1 MSDDFDFVRL
11 YYTDQCVVDEDC
23 FCELAASCV
32 DGLQRVL
39 TFRGDSD
46 KEVLVAPAFGFFF
59 VCLLLLRHASYSCHA
74 SHMYIQLIL
83 DRNCTVVGVF
93 VEYEALCREL
103 TLTLPASLKCSTF
116 SELLFTEPHL
126 AFAMLQTTLHT
137 MVCVWRFVRM
147 WAEMWV
153 ACACARAAC

>member
-59 VCLLLLRHASYSCHA
+59 C
-74 SHMYIQLIL
+74 
-83 DRNCTVVGVF
+83 VF
-93 VEYEALCREL
+93 A
-103 TLTLPASLKCSTF
+103 PSA
-116 SELLFTEPHL
+116 P
-126 AFAMLQTTLHT
+126 
-137 MVCVWRFVRM
+137 RFVFMSRI
-147 WAEMWV
+147 AHVHTVDSRSQLHRCGRVCRIRGAVSRVDAHV
-153 ACACARAAC
+153 AGVAQVLDV